1 MKNKIKYALAVGD
14 YSYSFTTDPQLV
26 PMTWVERYD
35 TLAEACAEINDIY
48 KYRAKDRSGE
58 CDFDLTI
65 IEESEIDHDLG
76 RSICGD
82 DYREEAPNYEQLHPC
97 GSIIMKTLSLNQVAS
112 SKLLEWTYGDYS
124 GTIKTYEDERHD
136 PLIEWDNEAPENYE
150 EIEEMI
156 LANYPTNQ
164 A

>member
-1 MKNKIKYALAVGD
+1 
-14 YSYSFTTDPQLV
+14 
-26 PMTWVERYD
+26 
-35 TLAEACAEINDIY
+35 
-48 KYRAKDRSGE
+48 
-58 CDFDLTI
+58 
-65 IEESEIDHDLG
+65 
-76 RSICGD
+76 
-82 DYREEAPNYEQLHPC
+82 
-97 GSIIMKTLSLNQVAS
+97 MKTLSFNQVAS

-136 PLIEWDNEAPENYE
+136 PLIEWDNETPENYE